1 MATPGAAPTA
11 FFSKTY
17 DEATGLLLEARDYLA
32 SQEHADRTLLEVA
45 DRLRLTCETTRLT
58 SRLTHIMA
66 WLLAR
71 RAVIAGELTMV
82 EAARP
87 PYLLERN
94 ETLADGDPTAYQN
107 LPEVLSD
114 LMDRSHRLYIRV
126 ARLDEQAQRI
136 AHAGPPWS

>member
-1 MATPGAAPTA
+1 MATQGEAPTA

-17 DEATGLLLEARDYLA
+17 DEATSLLVEARDYLA
-32 SQEHADRTLLEVA
+32 AEERGDRARLEVG

-71 RAVIAGELTMV
+71 RAIFAGELTAV
-82 EAARP
+82 EAACP
-87 PYLLERN
+87 PYLLERD

-107 LPEVLSD
+107 LPKNLSR

-126 ARLDEQAQRI
+126 ARLDDLARRTVHQ
-136 AHAGPPWS
+136 GPPWG